1 MSTPRVTTTLL
12 KPAQDPARV
21 LVVGAGLGTGVQ
33 ALWSL
38 AAQQLPED
46 TVVVGYDLP
55 GHGAS
60 EPHAEPFSMAELAD
74 AVVAAVQAL
83 QEDGTVPA
91 DLPVHFAGVSLNG
104 CVALQLALDHADT
117 VSGVAVICSA
127 AKIGEAG
134 SWRER
139 AELVERAG
147 TPTLVEGSAQRWFAD
162 GFIAAHPERTTGLLH
177 TLQEADRHSYAR
189 LCEAL
194 ADFDVRG
201 RLGEIA
207 VPVLTIHG
215 VADQV
220 RRRGLE
226 RRPPIRVGTRPDQR
240 GTRPGCRVL
249 APRPPQPH
257 RPVRA
262 RVLPLPRPQAR
273 RLGRAGPRRRR
284 EMGDRG
290 DLPNGERADRAGP
303 LPSPAV
309 HRLVPAHHALHARP
323 RLPHRHPVKKGAR
336 GDKDGD
342 LVELSLPEI
351 RHLIAALV
359 LNAPADPARVLHRSR
374 WRRKHQHTAR
384 RHHYLRRGHTP

>member
-134 SWRER
+134 SRRER

-220 RRRGLE
+220 T
-226 RRPPIRVGTRPDQR
+226 PPS
-240 GTRPGCRVL
+240 
-249 APRPPQPH
+249 
-257 RPVRA
+257 
-262 RVLPLPRPQAR
+262 
-273 RLGRAGPRRRR
+273 AG
-284 EMGDRG
+284 E
-290 DLPNGERADRAGP
+290 E
-303 LPSPAV
+303 
-309 HRLVPAHHALHARP
+309 
-323 RLPHRHPVKKGAR
+323 
-336 GDKDGD
+336 
-342 LVELSLPEI
+342 
-351 RHLIAALV
+351 IAAAV
-359 LNAPADPARVLHRSR
+359 PGTVTHVFDETAHQAPLEQPERTAAALAAFPAR
-374 WRRKHQHTAR
+374 
-384 RHHYLRRGHTP
+384 